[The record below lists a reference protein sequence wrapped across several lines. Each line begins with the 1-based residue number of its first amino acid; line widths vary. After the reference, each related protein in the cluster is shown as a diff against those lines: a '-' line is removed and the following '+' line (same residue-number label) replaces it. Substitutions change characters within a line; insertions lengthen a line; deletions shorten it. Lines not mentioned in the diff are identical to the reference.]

1 MSKENKQEEP
11 SGFKVTD
18 KRHFTR
24 EGDSRADEE
33 ISADPAGEEKKED
46 SPPVVSAAKE
56 PEAPADPA
64 PPPSPKAND
73 GADGDPPQEE
83 KGGTDGPVDFT
94 HLVMSLASTAFY
106 SLGLPDPVTKQKAE
120 MNLPAAS
127 QMIDLL
133 SILSEKTK
141 GNLTPQ
147 EDQILTGTLTE
158 LRSIFVQVS
167 GSGK

>member
-11 SGFKVTD
+11 SSFKVTD

-24 EGDSRADEE
+24 EGDSLADEE
-33 ISADPAGEEKKED
+33 ISADPAGEEKKAD

-64 PPPSPKAND
+64 PPPPPQA
-73 GADGDPPQEE
+73 ADGGPPQEE

-133 SILSEKTK
+133 NILSEKTK

-167 GSGK
+167 GVGK